1 MRAGVNPYRL
11 YYMEYKTFATQSWSQ
26 RLVEGKVLFRFIG
39 LTQ

>member
-11 YYMEYKTFATQSWSQ
+11 YYGKYKTCATQSWSQ
-26 RLVEGKVLFRFIG
+26 RLVGGKVLFLFIG